1 MNKGGQ
7 SSVMKYYNTKH
18 LTEQAYDRSG
28 QERMAGELQTA
39 LAQPDSTEVY
49 SIDTLAL
56 NDDNFLDQFKIRFDW
71 SFADYTLAKE
81 KTFPSPVEVTAQF
94 FAPHDS
100 TIHEADGIP
109 VEMHTAVV
117 AFDTFDENQTNDNG
131 ERQKNGTVLLFK
143 LSANMIGEAQPAPTM
158 KDFAWDKNCATGAV
172 VGEDGV
178 RFFRLTHSED
188 ERVTAEVR
196 RKDSTEESGH
206 TVDAQVVEKK
216 RSLPTIEKID
226 PASDEALQLKME
238 LETFIASRKGI
249 DQSSEDEATSAQEEP
264 AAETLEANEAHELRE
279 KAHSMMAT
287 ILGEMQE
294 HATEEAGEIT
304 RPSILEDYL
313 LEGADDPAMSVKIIR
328 DGGNCFVATREQGEP
343 QVGVRREHVGGATN
357 NPNHS
362 DIRTVLQGGTIRSTE
377 YVWQGPDR
385 GHYKHTWTLED
396 NLERFYTEL
405 CKMHDIITA
414 DVAEVQAKKGL
425 VGRLGEAVLR
435 LRKRNF
441 RVVR

>member
-1 MNKGGQ
+1 MNQGEQ

-18 LTEQAYDRSG
+18 LTEQAYDRSE

-117 AFDTFDENQTNDNG
+117 AFDTFDKDQTNANG

-158 KDFAWDKNCATGAV
+158 KDFAWDKNCAIGAV
-172 VGEDGV
+172 VGEDSV

-188 ERVTAEVR
+188 ERVTAEIR
-196 RKDSTEESGH
+196 RNNSTEESGH

-216 RSLPTIEKID
+216 HSLPTIEKID

-264 AAETLEANEAHELRE
+264 AAETVETNEAHELRE
-279 KAHSMMAT
+279 KAHSMMTA

-313 LEGADDPAMSVKIIR
+313 LEGTDDPAMSVKIVR

-362 DIRTVLQGGTIRSTE
+362 DIRTVLQGKTIRETE
-377 YVWQGPDR
+377 YVWQGPDA
-385 GHYKHTWTLED
+385 GNYEHTWTLED
-396 NLERFYTEL
+396 NPERFYTEL
-405 CKMHDIITA
+405 CKMHDIIMA
-414 DVAEVQAKKGL
+414 DVIEKQAKKAS
-425 VGRLGEAVLR
+425 GRLGEAR
-435 LRKRNF
+435 LRKRGY
-441 RVVR
+441 RPIRGK

>member
-1 MNKGGQ
+1 MNKGEQ

-18 LTEQAYDRSG
+18 LTEQAYDRSE

-109 VEMHTAVV
+109 VEIHTAVV
-117 AFDTFDENQTNDNG
+117 AFDTFDKDQTNANG

-158 KDFAWDKNCATGAV
+158 KDFAWDKNCAIGAV
-172 VGEDGV
+172 VEEDSV

-188 ERVTAEVR
+188 ERVTAEIR
-196 RKDSTEESGH
+196 RNNSTEESGH

-216 RSLPTIEKID
+216 HSLPTIEKID

-264 AAETLEANEAHELRE
+264 AAETVETNEAHELRE
-279 KAHSMMAT
+279 KAHSMMTA

-313 LEGADDPAMSVKIIR
+313 LEGTDDPAMSVKIVR

-362 DIRTVLQGGTIRSTE
+362 DIRTVLQGKTIRETE
-377 YVWQGPDR
+377 YVWQGPDA
-385 GHYKHTWTLED
+385 GNYEHTWTLED
-396 NLERFYTEL
+396 NPERFYTEL
-405 CKMHDIITA
+405 CKMHDIIMA
-414 DVAEVQAKKGL
+414 DVIEKQAKKAS
-425 VGRLGEAVLR
+425 GRLGEAR
-435 LRKRNF
+435 LRKRGY
-441 RVVR
+441 RPIRGK

>member
-1 MNKGGQ
+1 MNKGEQ

-18 LTEQAYDRSG
+18 LTEQAYDRSE

-109 VEMHTAVV
+109 VEIHTAVV
-117 AFDTFDENQTNDNG
+117 AFDTFDKDQTNANG

-279 KAHSMMAT
+279 KAHSMMTA

-313 LEGADDPAMSVKIIR
+313 LEGTDDPAMSVKIVR

-362 DIRTVLQGGTIRSTE
+362 DIRTVLQGKTIRETE
-377 YVWQGPDR
+377 YVWQGPDA
-385 GHYKHTWTLED
+385 GNYEHTWTLED
-396 NLERFYTEL
+396 NPERFYTEL
-405 CKMHDIITA
+405 CKMHDIIMA
-414 DVAEVQAKKGL
+414 DVIEKQAKKAS
-425 VGRLGEAVLR
+425 GRLGEAR
-435 LRKRNF
+435 LRKRGY
-441 RVVR
+441 RPIRRK

>member
-1 MNKGGQ
+1 MNKGEQ

-18 LTEQAYDRSG
+18 LTEQAYDRSE

-100 TIHEADGIP
+100 IIHEADGIP

-117 AFDTFDENQTNDNG
+117 AFDTFDKNQTNDNG

-249 DQSSEDEATSAQEEP
+249 NQSSEDEATSAQEEP

-279 KAHSMMAT
+279 KAHSMMTA

-313 LEGADDPAMSVKIIR
+313 LEGTDDPAMSVKIIR

-362 DIRTVLQGGTIRSTE
+362 DIRTVLQGKTIRETE
-377 YVWQGPDR
+377 YVWQGPDA
-385 GHYKHTWTLED
+385 GNYEHTWTLED
-396 NLERFYTEL
+396 NPERFYTEL
-405 CKMHDIITA
+405 CKMHDIIMA
-414 DVAEVQAKKGL
+414 DVIEKQAKKAS
-425 VGRLGEAVLR
+425 GRLGEAR
-435 LRKRNF
+435 LRKRGY
-441 RVVR
+441 RPIRGK

>member
-1 MNKGGQ
+1 MNKGEQ

-18 LTEQAYDRSG
+18 LTEQAYDRSE

-109 VEMHTAVV
+109 VEIHTAVV
-117 AFDTFDENQTNDNG
+117 AFDTFDKDQTNANG

-188 ERVTAEVR
+188 ERVAAEVR

-279 KAHSMMAT
+279 KAHSMMTA

-313 LEGADDPAMSVKIIR
+313 LEGTDDPAMSVKIVR

-343 QVGVRREHVGGATN
+343 QVGARREHVGGATN

-362 DIRTVLQGGTIRSTE
+362 DIRTVLQGKTIRETE
-377 YVWQGPDR
+377 YVWQGPDA
-385 GHYKHTWTLED
+385 GNYEHTWTLED
-396 NLERFYTEL
+396 NPERFYTEL
-405 CKMHDIITA
+405 CKMHDIIMA
-414 DVAEVQAKKGL
+414 DVIEKQAKKAS
-425 VGRLGEAVLR
+425 GRLGEAR
-435 LRKRNF
+435 LRKRGY
-441 RVVR
+441 RPIRGK

>member
-1 MNKGGQ
+1 MKDQGEQ

-49 SIDTLAL
+49 SINTLAL
-56 NDDNFLDQFKIRFDW
+56 DDDNFLDWFKICFGC

-109 VEMHTAVV
+109 VEIHTAVV

-131 ERQKNGTVLLFK
+131 ERQKNGTVLLF
-143 LSANMIGEAQPAPTM
+143 

-188 ERVTAEVR
+188 ERVAAEVR

-249 DQSSEDEATSAQEEP
+249 DQPSEDEATSAQEPTVEIV
-264 AAETLEANEAHELRE
+264 ETNETSELRE
-279 KAHSMMAT
+279 KAHSMMTA

-304 RPSILEDYL
+304 RPSILEDYP
-313 LEGADDPAMSVKIIR
+313 LEDAYNPAMSVKIIR

-362 DIRTVLQGGTIRSTE
+362 DIRTVLQGGTIRRTE
-377 YVWQGPDR
+377 YVWQGPDA
-385 GHYKHTWTLED
+385 GHYEHIWTLED
-396 NLERFYTEL
+396 NPEQFYAEL

-414 DVAEVQAKKGL
+414 DVAEAQTKKGL
-425 VGRLGEAVLR
+425 AGRLGEAVLH
-435 LRKRNF
+435 LWKRSY
-441 RVVR
+441 RPIRGK

>member
-1 MNKGGQ
+1 MKDQGEQ

-18 LTEQAYDRSG
+18 LTEQAYDRSE

-56 NDDNFLDQFKIRFDW
+56 NDDNFLDWFKIRFDW

-109 VEMHTAVV
+109 VEIHTAVV
-117 AFDTFDENQTNDNG
+117 AFDTFDKNQTNANG
-131 ERQKNGTVLLFK
+131 EERQKNGTVLLFK

-188 ERVTAEVR
+188 ERVAAEVR

-249 DQSSEDEATSAQEEP
+249 DQSSEDEAVSTQEP
-264 AAETLEANEAHELRE
+264 AAETAEASGTHELRE
-279 KAHSMMAT
+279 KARGMMAE
-287 ILGEMQE
+287 ILDKMQE
-294 HATEEAGEIT
+294 YAAEEAGEIT
-304 RPSILEDYL
+304 RPSILEDYP
-313 LEGADDPAMSVKIIR
+313 LEGTDDPAMSVKIIR
-328 DGGNCFVATREQGEP
+328 DGGNCFVATREQGEL

-362 DIRTVLQGGTIRSTE
+362 DIRTVLQGKTIRETE
-377 YVWQGPDR
+377 YVWQGPDA
-385 GHYKHTWTLED
+385 GNYEHTWTLED
-396 NLERFYTEL
+396 NPERFYTEL
-405 CKMHDIITA
+405 CKMHDIIMA
-414 DVAEVQAKKGL
+414 DVIEKQAKKAS
-425 VGRLGEAVLR
+425 GRLGEAR
-435 LRKRNF
+435 LRKRGY
-441 RVVR
+441 RPIRGK

>member
-1 MNKGGQ
+1 MNQGEQ

-18 LTEQAYDRSG
+18 LTEQAYDRSE

-109 VEMHTAVV
+109 VEIHTAVV
-117 AFDTFDENQTNDNG
+117 AFDTFDKDQTNANG

-264 AAETLEANEAHELRE
+264 AAETVETNEAHELRE
-279 KAHSMMAT
+279 KAHSMMTA

-313 LEGADDPAMSVKIIR
+313 LEGTDDPAMSVKIVR

-362 DIRTVLQGGTIRSTE
+362 DIRTVLQGKTIRETE
-377 YVWQGPDR
+377 YVWQGPDA
-385 GHYKHTWTLED
+385 GNYEHTWTLED
-396 NLERFYTEL
+396 NPERFYTEL
-405 CKMHDIITA
+405 CKMHDIIMA
-414 DVAEVQAKKGL
+414 DVIEKQAKKAS
-425 VGRLGEAVLR
+425 GRLGEAR
-435 LRKRNF
+435 LRKRGY
-441 RVVR
+441 RPIRGK